1 LELAL
6 AGPVGRLVAEV
17 EEPTSPPRGVALVC
31 HPHPLHGGSLRN
43 TIVVRTARA
52 LRSLGFVTL
61 RLNFRGVEGSEGV
74 HDGTAEVEDAAAAA
88 RWLQEQHPGLPLWA
102 AGYSFGSRVVAELAQ
117 RDVGVERVFL
127 IAFPCRKYSAA
138 ALATLP
144 VPGLI
149 LLGGE
154 DEFGTA
160 ADLDRALPRPPAGL
174 ERVELP
180 GADHFF
186 RGQTPRVESAVLA
199 HAQRALST

>member
-1 LELAL
+1 M
-6 AGPVGRLVAEV
+6 AEV
-17 EEPTSPPRGVALVC
+17 EEPTSAPRGVAIVC

-61 RLNFRGVEGSEGV
+61 RFNFRGVEGSEGS
-74 HDGTAEVEDAAAAA
+74 HDGAAEVEDAAAAA
-88 RWLQEQHPGLPLWA
+88 RWLQERHPGLPLWA

-117 RDVGVERVFL
+117 RDLGVERVFL
-127 IAFPCRKYSAA
+127 IAFPCRMYSPAG
-138 ALATLP
+138 LANLA

-154 DEFGTA
+154 DEFGTST
-160 ADLDRALPRPPAGL
+160 DLARGLPRRPPRL
-174 ERVELP
+174 ELVEIP

-186 RGQTPRVESAVLA
+186 RGRTPLVESAVLE
-199 HAQRALST
+199 HAQRALTP